1 MTSLKDQAI
10 QNALTGDWQKAV
22 VINKSLIKEN
32 PVDIDA
38 LNRLAFALSILG
50 RVKDAKNTYQ
60 KVLRIDSLNPLALR
74 NLKRIGDLKKIKNG
88 GLNASS
94 ASKMH
99 LTNMFIEEQ
108 GKTKIVEL
116 VNVAQPSIIAN
127 LRTGQSLALSVKRLK
142 IFVLDSGKQYIG
154 VLPDN
159 IGKRLIKFLKAGNLY
174 EAYVKSALNHHI
186 IIFIK
191 ETKRVSRLKDQP
203 SFISISERSLE
214 LGKKLGKSIAS
225 IGKDYEEESSEED
238 EE

>member
-22 VINKSLIKEN
+22 AANKSLIKEN

-38 LNRLAFALSILG
+38 LNRLAFAFSILG

-74 NLKRIGDLKKIKNG
+74 NLKRIGDLKKIKNDA
-88 GLNASS
+88 LDASS
-94 ASKMH
+94 ASMMH

-116 VNVAQPSIIAN
+116 VNVAQPSVIN
-127 LRTGQSLALSVKRLK
+127 TLRTGQSLSLCVKRLK

-154 VLPDN
+154 ALADN
-159 IGKRLIKFLKAGNLY
+159 IGKRLIKFIKAGNQY
-174 EAYVKSALNHHI
+174 EAYVKSAFDHHI

-191 ETKRVSRLKDQP
+191 EIKRASRLKDQP
-203 SFISISERSLE
+203 SFISTSERIFDPD
-214 LGKKLGKSIAS
+214 KKLRKSIVS
-225 IGKDYEEESSEED
+225 DEKDYEEESSEEN

>member
-38 LNRLAFALSILG
+38 LNRLAFAFSILG

-74 NLKRIGDLKKIKNG
+74 NLKRIGDVKKIKNEVG
-88 GLNASS
+88 NASS
-94 ASKMH
+94 TSKMH
-99 LTNMFIEEQ
+99 VANMFIEEQ

-116 VNVAQPSIIAN
+116 VNVAQPSVINN
-127 LRTGQSLALSVKRLK
+127 LRTGQSLSLFVKRLK
-142 IFVLDSGKQYIG
+142 IFVLDSGNQYVG

-159 IGKRLIKFLKAGNLY
+159 IGKRLIKFIKAGNQY
-174 EAYVKSALNHHI
+174 EAYVKSAFDHHI

-191 ETKRVSRLKDQP
+191 EIKRTSRLKDQP
-203 SFISISERSLE
+203 SFISSAEKVLDFD
-214 LGKKLGKSIAS
+214 KKFNRIKN
-225 IGKDYEEESSEED
+225 DDRDDHEESSGDED
-238 EE
+238 E

>member
-22 VINKSLIKEN
+22 AINKSLIKEN

-38 LNRLAFALSILG
+38 LNRLAFAFSILG

-60 KVLRIDSLNPLALR
+60 KVLRIDSLNPLALK
-74 NLKRIGDLKKIKNG
+74 NLKRIGDLKKIKNDVG
-88 GLNASS
+88 NTSS
-94 ASKMH
+94 ASMMSVA
-99 LTNMFIEEQ
+99 NMFIEEQ

-116 VNVAQPSIIAN
+116 VNVTQPSVINN
-127 LRTGQSLALSVKRLK
+127 LRTGQSLTLSVKRLK

-159 IGKRLIKFLKAGNLY
+159 IGKRLIKFIKAGNQY
-174 EAYVKSALNHHI
+174 EAYVKSAFDHHI

-191 ETKRVSRLKDQP
+191 EIKRVSRLKDQP
-203 SFISISERSLE
+203 SFISSAEKILDFD
-214 LGKKLGKSIAS
+214 KKFNRVKNDEG
-225 IGKDYEEESSEED
+225 DNHEESSED
-238 EE
+238 EAE

>member
-1 MTSLKDQAI
+1 MTSLKDNAI

-22 VINKSLIKEN
+22 AVNKALIKEN

-38 LNRLAFALSILG
+38 LNRLAFAFSILG

-74 NLKRIGDLKKIKNG
+74 NLKRIGDLKKIKNDVG
-88 GLNASS
+88 NASLS
-94 ASKMH
+94 SSMR

-116 VNVAQPSIIAN
+116 VNVAQPSVINN
-127 LRTGQSLALSVKRLK
+127 LHTGQFLTLSVKRLK
-142 IFVLDSGKQYIG
+142 IFVLSNGIQYIG

-159 IGKRLIKFLKAGNLY
+159 IGKRLIKFIKAGNQY
-174 EAYVKSALNHHI
+174 EAYVKSAFDHHI

-191 ETKRVSRLKDQP
+191 EIKRASKLKDQP
-203 SFISISERSLE
+203 SFISSAEKILDFDKKFNRVKNNERE
-214 LGKKLGKSIAS
+214 
-225 IGKDYEEESSEED
+225 DHEESSEDED
-238 EE
+238 E

>member
-22 VINKSLIKEN
+22 LVNKSLIKEN
-32 PVDIDA
+32 PQDIDA

-60 KVLRIDSLNPLALR
+60 KVLKIDSLNPLALR
-74 NLKRIGDLKKIKNG
+74 NLKRIGDLKKIKNENG
-88 GLNASS
+88 DVSS
-94 ASKMH
+94 VSKMH
-99 LTNMFIEEQ
+99 VTNMFIEEQ

-116 VNVAQPSIIAN
+116 VNVAQPSVIN
-127 LRTGQSLALSVKRLK
+127 TLRTGQSLTLLVKRLK
-142 IFVLDSGKQYIG
+142 IFVLSEGNQYIG

-159 IGKRLIKFLKAGNLY
+159 IGKRLIKFIRAGNQY
-174 EAYVKSALNHHI
+174 EAYVKLAYDHHI

-191 ETKRVSRLKDQP
+191 EIKRASRFRDQP
-203 SFISISERSLE
+203 SFISISERILDPD
-214 LGKKLGKSIAS
+214 KKLRKSIVS
-225 IGKDYEEESSEED
+225 DEKDYEEESSEEN